1 MATAKHTTG
10 QQSLTSL
17 VKEDEDLMKMLV
29 KEAVQAFLEAEM
41 DSCIGAGSSERTDER
56 RGYRA
61 GYYTRNLTTRIGAI
75 ELRVPRDRDG
85 QFSTELFDRY
95 QRSEKAF
102 VLALAE
108 MYIQGVSTRRVAH
121 ITEQLLGED
130 ISASTV
136 SACSKRLDEMLNRF
150 ASRPLERAYPYVY
163 LDARYEKVRENG
175 VVRSQAVFIALGVDE
190 SGHRAVLAVEAAPRE
205 SEQTWTTFLE
215 GLTTR
220 GLHGVKL
227 VISDDHAGLK
237 KAIPKI
243 VGGLWQRCSVHFLRN
258 ALSHAP
264 KNIDHHCIDD
274 LKRIY
279 DASSLTAAR
288 TMLKQWIAAWQGL
301 YPALVTF
308 VESSIDETLTFF
320 AFPPYHRRHIRST
333 NVLERLNEELK
344 RRTKVVR
351 IFPNQESCLRLSR
364 AVACEIHEHWLSEQP
379 YLSMN
384 LLDSSTSPSVSQVA

>member
-1 MATAKHTTG
+1 MATAKHTTRT
-10 QQSLTSL
+10 QSLSAL

-29 KEAVQAFLEAEM
+29 KETVQAFLEAEM
-41 DSCIGAGSSERTDER
+41 DSCIGAGPSERTDAR

-61 GYYTRNLTTRIGAI
+61 GYYTRSLTTRLGTI
-75 ELRVPRDRDG
+75 ELHVPRDRDG
-85 QFSTELFDRY
+85 LFSTELFERY

-108 MYIQGVSTRRVAH
+108 MYIQGVSTRKVAH

-136 SACSKRLDEMLNRF
+136 SACSTRLDEMLSAF
-150 ASRPLERAYPYVY
+150 ASRPLERAYPYIY
-163 LDARYEKVRENG
+163 LDARYEKVREDG
-175 VVRSQAVFIALGVDE
+175 VVRSQAVFVALGIDE
-190 SGHRAVLAVEAAPRE
+190 SGHRAVLAVEVAPRE

-215 GLTTR
+215 GLTGR
-220 GLHGVKL
+220 GLSGVKC
-227 VISDDHAGLK
+227 VISDDHAGLR

-243 VGGLWQRCSVHFLRN
+243 IGGLWQRCSVHFLRN

-264 KNIDHHCIDD
+264 KSIDHKCIDD

-279 DASSLTAAR
+279 DASSLSVAR
-288 TMLKQWIAAWQGL
+288 TMLKEWIAAWHGL

-320 AFPPYHRRHIRST
+320 AFPPQHRRHIRST

-351 IFPNQESCLRLSR
+351 IFPNQASCLRLSR
-364 AVACEIHEHWLSEQP
+364 AVACEIHEHWMDEQP

-384 LLDSSTSPSVSQVA
+384 LLDAAISPSVSQVA

>member
-1 MATAKHTTG
+1 MATAKHTTEK
-10 QQSLTSL
+10 QSLTSL
-17 VKEDEDLMKMLV
+17 VKEDEDLMKILV

-41 DSCIGAGSSERTDER
+41 DSCIGAGSSERTDGR

-61 GYYTRNLTTRIGAI
+61 GYYTRNLTTRVGSI
-75 ELRVPRDRDG
+75 ELHVPRDRAG
-85 QFSTELFDRY
+85 RFSTELFERY

-108 MYIQGVSTRRVAH
+108 MYVQGVSTRKVAH
-121 ITEQLLGED
+121 VTEQLLGEE

-136 SACSKRLDEMLNRF
+136 SACSKRLDEMLTRF
-150 ASRPLERAYPYVY
+150 ASRPLDTAYPYVY

-175 VVRSQAVFIALGVDE
+175 VVRSQAVFVALGVDE
-190 SGHRAVLAVEAAPRE
+190 SGHRAVLAVECAPKE

-215 GLTTR
+215 GLVER

-243 VGGLWQRCSVHFLRN
+243 IGGLWQRCSVHFLRN

-264 KNIDHHCIDD
+264 KNIDHACIDD
-274 LKRIY
+274 LKRIF
-279 DASSLTAAR
+279 DASSLTNAR
-288 TMLKQWIAAWQGL
+288 AMVNQWIATWQNL
-301 YPALVTF
+301 YPPLVTF

-320 AFPPYHRRHIRST
+320 AFPQQHRRHIRST

-351 IFPNQESCLRLSR
+351 IFPNQASCIRLSR
-364 AVACEIHEHWLSEQP
+364 AVACEIHELWIDDQP
-379 YLSMN
+379 YLSMT
-384 LLDSSTSPSVSQVA
+384 LLDSFISPSVAQVA

>member
-1 MATAKHTTG
+1 MATAKHTTEKK
-10 QQSLTSL
+10 SLAAL
-17 VKEDEDLMKMLV
+17 VKEDEDLMKVLV
-29 KEAVQAFLEAEM
+29 KETLQAFLEEEM
-41 DSCIGAGSSERTDER
+41 DDCIGADPFERTKGR
-56 RGYRA
+56 LSYRA
-61 GYYTRNLTTRIGAI
+61 GYYTRNLITRIGSI
-75 ELRVPRDRDG
+75 ELRVPRDRAG
-85 QFSTELFDRY
+85 LFSTELFERY

-108 MYIQGVSTRRVAH
+108 MYIQGVSTRKVAH

-130 ISASTV
+130 IAASTV
-136 SACSKRLDEMLNRF
+136 SACSTRLDDILSTF
-150 ASRPLERAYPYVY
+150 ASRPLECAYPYVY
-163 LDARYEKVRENG
+163 LDARYEKVREDG
-175 VVRSQAVFIALGVDE
+175 VVRSQAVFVALGVDE
-190 SGHRAVLAVEAAPRE
+190 SGHRSILAVEAAPRE
-205 SEQTWTTFLE
+205 SEETWRAFLE
-215 GLTTR
+215 GLTER
-220 GLHGVKL
+220 GLHGVQC

-243 VGGLWQRCSVHFLRN
+243 IGGLWQRCSVHFLRN

-264 KNIDHHCIDD
+264 KSIDRQCIED

-279 DASSLTAAR
+279 DASSLSVAR
-288 TMLKQWIAAWQGL
+288 TMLKDWIATWQGR

-320 AFPPYHRRHIRST
+320 AFPSQHRRHIRST

-351 IFPNQESCLRLSR
+351 IFPNQASCLRLVR
-364 AVACEIHEHWLSEQP
+364 AVACEIHEHWLDEQP

-384 LLDSSTSPSVSQVA
+384 LLDPAVSPSVSQVA